1 MKVQEPDSIKYQV
14 EKKIIENRDMISTG
28 ISSAVGILVANL
40 VTDAYRYAKIKTI
53 DFVDNM
59 KSNKKANDNNKK
71 PSDNLVMDEE

>member
-1 MKVQEPDSIKYQV
+1 MKVQEPDNFKYQV

-53 DFVDNM
+53 DFVYNM
-59 KSNKKANDNNKK
+59 KSNKKTNDNNKK
-71 PSDNLVMDEE
+71 PSDNLAMDEE